1 MNNQIPNFNIPGNM
15 PNSMYGNMQPFHH
28 GMNNNDEIRNLEMR
42 VNRLEREVR
51 RLEGKINYLE
61 QGNKG
66 SYGSNTGYQ
75 PNSYNMF

>member
-1 MNNQIPNFNIPGNM
+1 MNNQIPNFNMPGNM
-15 PNSMYGNMQPFHH
+15 QQFHP
-28 GMNNNDEIRNLEMR
+28 GMNNNNDEIRNLEMR

-61 QGNKG
+61 QGNK
-66 SYGSNTGYQ
+66 SPYGNNSGYQ

>member
-1 MNNQIPNFNIPGNM
+1 MNNQIPNFNMHNPG
-15 PNSMYGNMQPFHH
+15 GMQPYP

-61 QGNKG
+61 QGNK
-66 SYGSNTGYQ
+66 SPYGNNSGYQ